1 MTLKRKNIILLIGM
15 VMTIIS
21 FIFFGLSTKI
31 YNAILLLGITISF
44 FSFCTILFQKDS
56 VRSKLLWTGI
66 VVAGIGI
73 QWLSEP
79 FLINLSYTI
88 LVKQN
93 QSVFSKVND
102 LLISKKTDAIWVSD
116 SSLWK
121 RNNITQKE
129 GLQIQHLLK
138 EIRII
143 RVQKDSS
150 RIYYMT
156 FSRIDIAHGISYYYQ
171 NEKPKNSRHL
181 IGNWYL

>member
-1 MTLKRKNIILLIGM
+1 M
-15 VMTIIS
+15 VLTIIS
-21 FIFFGLSTKI
+21 FIFFGLSTKM
-31 YNAILLLGITISF
+31 YNALLLLGITISF
-44 FSFCTILFQKDS
+44 FSFCAILFQKTS
-56 VRSKLLWTGI
+56 LKSKLLWTGI
-66 VVAGIGI
+66 VVAGMGI

-79 FLINLSYTI
+79 ILINLSYII
-88 LVKQN
+88 LIKQN

-102 LLISKKTDAIWVSD
+102 VLISKKTDASWVSD

-121 RNNITQKE
+121 RNNITQNE
-129 GLQIQHLLK
+129 GRQIQYLLNK
-138 EIRII
+138 TRII

-171 NEKPKNSRHL
+171 NEKPKNRRHL